1 MHLYILFISNI
12 NDILQ
17 TIKKT
22 LKATLRYLKSNDSVL
37 QQILIFRS
45 LTIILIKKELNTN
58 VLLEEVNRF

>member
-58 VLLEEVNRF
+58 VSLKR